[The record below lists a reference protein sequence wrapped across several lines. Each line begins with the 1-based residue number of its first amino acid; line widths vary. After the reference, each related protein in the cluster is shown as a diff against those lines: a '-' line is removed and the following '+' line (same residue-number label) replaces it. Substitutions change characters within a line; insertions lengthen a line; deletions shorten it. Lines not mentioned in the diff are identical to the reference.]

1 MILNGAENRK
11 HTGMVLIDLQKTFN
25 NLDHK
30 ILLEKIKCIEFSYK
44 AIKLFHSYLTNRAF
58 SFH

>member
-30 ILLEKIKCIEFSYK
+30 ILLEKIKWIEFSYK